1 VFFFWILI
9 YIEKEG
15 KMKISCNRV
24 SKVFVY
30 QLVWGFLVEV
40 FAEFL
45 LGIFAGF
52 LPGIFGGFL
61 LTIWLGI
68 FVGFLAVGSFWGFW
82 YIHGYLIRYILFDNK
97 RFIKDKRKGTMQYK
111 VLYYIF

>member
-1 VFFFWILI
+1 
-9 YIEKEG
+9 
-15 KMKISCNRV
+15 MKISCNRV
-24 SKVFVY
+24 SGGFC
-30 QLVWGFLVEV
+30 LPIGLGFLVEV

-45 LGIFAGF
+45 LAIFAKF

-97 RFIKDKRKGTMQYK
+97 RFIKDKRKGTM
-111 VLYYIF
+111 